1 MKRSFIMGKFSR
13 REFLGLSFKAGAAT
27 MVAGVFAPSLGSLVG
42 LGGVA
47 QAATKSISPFT
58 FAVLTDSHLYDI
70 PNHKFDAILE
80 HGVKEINAMNPQPDF
95 VIYSGDL
102 GQSGKEAELVKGKK
116 ILDKLKMPY
125 RIILGEHDYYLDMGK
140 AWRGMF
146 GDEHWTVDHKG
157 VHIIGMNSILI
168 PDFWTM
174 KGLTPKERMGLV
186 EELECNQ
193 CGAWGVEEE
202 QLDWLSKDVK
212 NLSPSTPVIIV
223 THSPLWDYYPRW
235 NFQTKDAP
243 EIRGILR
250 KFDKV
255 MAIHGHVHQVVY
267 NQIGNLVSA
276 GLMSTSWPWP
286 YPPVQLPYPDIKMN
300 RCDPGDI
307 EDGMGVHALAI
318 KDNFDGLIQ
327 YEPFSA
333 DLLPDNVKRGVAL

>member
-1 MKRSFIMGKFSR
+1 MDKLSR
-13 REFLGLSFKAGAAT
+13 RQFLGLSFKAGAAT
-27 MVAGVFAPSLGSLVG
+27 MVTGMFAPTAGTLLG

-47 QAATKSISPFT
+47 EAATKSISPFT

-70 PNHKFDAILE
+70 PNHKFDAILAK
-80 HGVKEINAMNPQPDF
+80 GVADINAMNPRPDF

-102 GQSGKEAELVKGKK
+102 GQSGKEAELVKGKR

-146 GDEHWTVDHKG
+146 GDEHWSVDHKG
-157 VHIIGMNSILI
+157 VHIIGLNSILI
-168 PDFWTM
+168 PDFWTA

-186 EELECNQ
+186 EELECHQ
-193 CGAWGVEEE
+193 CGPWGVQEA

-212 NLSPSTPVIIV
+212 NLSPSTPIIIV

-235 NFQTKDAP
+235 NFQTSDAP

-300 RCDPGDI
+300 RLDPGDF
-307 EDGMGVHALAI
+307 EDGMGSHALDI
-318 KDNFDGLIQ
+318 KSDFDGVLHYQ
-327 YEPFSA
+327 AFTA
-333 DLLPDNVKRGVAL
+333 DALPDNVKRGVKL